1 VPTWVS
7 YPDEETIQM
16 LRNKVGKYFSV
27 YDMKYEDGIFLFHVD
42 LPKENQIIEQKFNFL
57 RMDLQKI
64 NFIPLLR
71 YHNGEYIIFVAY
83 KKKVRGRPL
92 WINILLLVLTII
104 TTTLSGSLLFVSGN
118 TMQMLNEMLIPAK
131 ILNGFIFFSL
141 PLLSI
146 LGIHEMGH
154 YFVAKKHG
162 VAASLPY
169 FIPIPPNPVLP
180 LGTMGALI
188 SMREPIPDR
197 KSLLDIGIAG
207 PLAGFIVA
215 IPVLII
221 GLHLSSVIPVSS
233 VPKGTPQLGQ
243 NLLFSI
249 LSNIMIHVP
258 RGYTI
263 ELHPTAFAGW
273 VGLLVTAINLLPA
286 GQLDGGHVAR
296 AVLKE
301 RHRYASF
308 GAIALLASLSFL
320 GGGSWLFM
328 LLIIIFFIGP
338 QHPPALNELM
348 PLDKKRK
355 MLAIAAII
363 IFILSFTPRPIY

>member
-1 VPTWVS
+1 MPTWIS
-7 YPDEETIQM
+7 YPDEETTQM
-16 LRNKVGKYFSV
+16 LRNKVGKYFNV
-27 YDMKYEDGIFLFHVD
+27 YDMKYEDGVFLFHVD

-83 KKKVRGRPL
+83 RKKVKGRPL
-92 WINILLLVLTII
+92 WINILLLILTII
-104 TTTLSGSLLFVSGN
+104 TTTLSGSLLFASGS
-118 TMQMLNEMLIPAK
+118 TKEMLSEMLLPSK
-131 ILNGFIFFSL
+131 ILNGFISFSL

-154 YFVAKKHG
+154 YFAAKKHG

-207 PLAGFIVA
+207 PIAGFIVA
-215 IPVLII
+215 IPVLIV
-221 GLHLSSVIPVSS
+221 GLCLSSVIPISS

-243 NLLFSI
+243 NLLFLM

-258 RGYTI
+258 HGYTI
-263 ELHPTAFAGW
+263 NLHPTAFAGW

-301 RHRYASF
+301 KHRYASF
-308 GAIALLASLSFL
+308 GAIALLASLSFF
-320 GGGSWLFM
+320 GGGWLFM

-355 MLAIAAII
+355 VLAIAAII
-363 IFILSFTPRPIY
+363 IFALSFTPRPIY